1 MDDVIELVRN
11 EAKNKVAGAFFKHIY
26 MMASLRHGRV
36 DTDGSVRPLQIE
48 SNDILFAYM
57 IFFHHGRVFRWMDE
71 MECNLRCTAGQLLE
85 RIDRISLYLRSGRGF
100 QTLPIGWTQ
109 DLPDLFSQYGER
121 FVAWRKASNEYRI
134 SLFRSVLADLHR
146 TQESIPASTPADS
159 ADRTSV
165 RANISKVQSRLCEL
179 QGPAGIA
186 DFEARYR
193 NGEYSPENAPPTV
206 DDQNQLAHELLF
218 DPNYQLT
225 QHPRLE
231 QANTRLRAISSMFVE
246 IGADFERQRFSTLL
260 DNGVLTLR
268 RVQGSIQAA
277 IAEAM
282 RREAVTQEQLV
293 QGSPDA
299 CKAVH
304 LQMMLSLAL
313 DGAPTSMTATTLPET
328 LRFDVP
334 RLNRLRAEFLDI
346 ATRASMIATVK
357 FEFRSTPSCPV
368 LAALMGH
375 LCAREVVAGDTD
387 RVIAEL
393 GSMMAD
399 RPRDVV
405 LDNLRACVDTN
416 DMVHRLM

>member
-1 MDDVIELVRN
+1 
-11 EAKNKVAGAFFKHIY
+11 
-26 MMASLRHGRV
+26 
-36 DTDGSVRPLQIE
+36 
-48 SNDILFAYM
+48 
-57 IFFHHGRVFRWMDE
+57 
-71 MECNLRCTAGQLLE
+71 
-85 RIDRISLYLRSGRGF
+85 
-100 QTLPIGWTQ
+100 
-109 DLPDLFSQYGER
+109 
-121 FVAWRKASNEYRI
+121 
-134 SLFRSVLADLHR
+134 
-146 TQESIPASTPADS
+146 
-159 ADRTSV
+159 
-165 RANISKVQSRLCEL
+165 
-179 QGPAGIA
+179 
-186 DFEARYR
+186 
-193 NGEYSPENAPPTV
+193 
-206 DDQNQLAHELLF
+206 
-218 DPNYQLT
+218 
-225 QHPRLE
+225 
-231 QANTRLRAISSMFVE
+231 MFVE